1 MSQAL
6 SLSLDCKT
14 GASVPVQSKGR
25 QEELG
30 QTGLEAKVVVD
41 KLVVDKLLVDKLLV
55 DKLLVDKV
63 VVGKLLV
70 HKLVV
75 DRARAGCFSL
85 H

>member
-30 QTGLEAKVVVD
+30 QTGLEAKV
-41 KLVVDKLLVDKLLV
+41 VVDKLLVDKLLV

>member
-6 SLSLDCKT
+6 SLSLDCKI
-14 GASVPVQSKGR
+14 GASVQVQSKGR

-41 KLVVDKLLVDKLLV
+41 KLLVY
-55 DKLLVDKV
+55 
-63 VVGKLLV
+63 
-70 HKLVV
+70 KLVV

>member
-14 GASVPVQSKGR
+14 GASVPGQSRGR

-30 QTGLEAKVVVD
+30 QTGLEAKVVVGKMLVD
-41 KLVVDKLLVDKLLV
+41 KLVVDKL
-55 DKLLVDKV
+55 
-63 VVGKLLV
+63 
-70 HKLVV
+70 VV
-75 DRARAGCFSL
+75 DRERAGCFSL

>member
-6 SLSLDCKT
+6 SLSLDYKT

-41 KLVVDKLLVDKLLV
+41 RLLVDKLLV
-55 DKLLVDKV
+55 DKLVVDK
-63 VVGKLLV
+63 LL
-70 HKLVV
+70 V
-75 DRARAGCFSL
+75 DRARAGCFFL
-85 H
+85 HRWGWSIPPL

>member
-1 MSQAL
+1 MSQAP

-30 QTGLEAKVVVD
+30 QTGLEAKVVV
-41 KLVVDKLLVDKLLV
+41 
-55 DKLLVDKV
+55 
-63 VVGKLLV
+63 GKLLV
-70 HKLVV
+70 GKLVV
-75 DRARAGCFSL
+75 DRVRAGCLFL

>member
-14 GASVPVQSKGR
+14 EASVPVQSKGR

-30 QTGLEAKVVVD
+30 QTAPEAKVA
-41 KLVVDKLLVDKLLV
+41 
-55 DKLLVDKV
+55 
-63 VVGKLLV
+63 VGKMLV
-70 HKLVV
+70 NKLVV
-75 DRARAGCFSL
+75 DRAREGCFFL